1 MNIHAHEVF
10 PSEMLGAVLGAPPAL
25 GTKSLAKMQED
36 TGSGRGGIESA
47 WNRVVAALGLHGRR
61 LVLRAGC
68 PNIDEIE
75 SALNLALPAD
85 YKEWLALH
93 DGEEFTHGRV
103 DYLPTAETRLLP
115 ADVTV
120 ARWIDNEWFASDD
133 ELNRSS
139 HQDDDRIYNVV
150 HHARRV
156 MIASNAF
163 GDGDNMFLD
172 LCPGPRGHVGQVIV
186 AITECDFEV
195 VGDSFG
201 DFLRRL
207 ATALEDGLLE
217 VRETASAPRVVAKG
231 TEYGRWESVLRCV
244 EPR

>member
-1 MNIHAHEVF
+1 MACLLLVSF
-10 PSEMLGAVLGAPPAL
+10 PFVLLPMCLIISVDSRLPYC
-25 GTKSLAKMQED
+25 

-133 ELNRSS
+133 ELNLSS
-139 HQDDDRIYNVV
+139 DQDDN
-150 HHARRV
+150 
-156 MIASNAF
+156 AST
-163 GDGDNMFLD
+163 MWS
-172 LCPGPRGHVGQVIV
+172 
-186 AITECDFEV
+186 ITPAE
-195 VGDSFG
+195 
-201 DFLRRL
+201 
-207 ATALEDGLLE
+207 
-217 VRETASAPRVVAKG
+217 
-231 TEYGRWESVLRCV
+231 
-244 EPR
+244 

>member
-1 MNIHAHEVF
+1 MSSVPWVSALTSVNIHAHEVF
-10 PSEMLGAVLGAPPAL
+10 PSEMLGAPPAL

-47 WNRVVAALGLHGRR
+47 CNR
-61 LVLRAGC
+61 
-68 PNIDEIE
+68 
-75 SALNLALPAD
+75 
-85 YKEWLALH
+85 
-93 DGEEFTHGRV
+93 
-103 DYLPTAETRLLP
+103 
-115 ADVTV
+115 
-120 ARWIDNEWFASDD
+120 
-133 ELNRSS
+133 
-139 HQDDDRIYNVV
+139 
-150 HHARRV
+150 
-156 MIASNAF
+156 
-163 GDGDNMFLD
+163 DNMFLD